1 MGSGYNFS
9 QQHGMSHKEVYERCA
24 HHTRGTVV
32 VLLFAVQATSVQKQ
46 KVRVKII
53 AYCLREC
60 LTKYTVLCLS

>member
-46 KVRVKII
+46 KVKEVRLYLKRSVEVHQT
-53 AYCLREC
+53 L
-60 LTKYTVLCLS
+60 